1 MVNFYKIADSVIEKS
16 RHDGIP
22 TYLTPT
28 NYELMVAAVRAGY
41 DAAAIE
47 QFDPPLTEAEADAYW
62 DAISDEPESADPV
75 ASTPPCECSCHT
87 MPGVM
92 HVAACCQAGL
102 TAQQNR
108 TQEEK

>member
-1 MVNFYKIADSVIEKS
+1 VNFYKIADSVIEKS

-47 QFDPPLTEAEADAYW
+47 QWETTD
-62 DAISDEPESADPV
+62 
-75 ASTPPCECSCHT
+75 
-87 MPGVM
+87 
-92 HVAACCQAGL
+92 
-102 TAQQNR
+102 QQDGR
-108 TQEEK
+108 H

>member
-1 MVNFYKIADSVIEKS
+1 VDVNFYKIADSVIEKS

-47 QFDPPLTEAEADAYW
+47 QWETTDQPNG
-62 DAISDEPESADPV
+62 SGS
-75 ASTPPCECSCHT
+75 
-87 MPGVM
+87 
-92 HVAACCQAGL
+92 
-102 TAQQNR
+102 
-108 TQEEK
+108 